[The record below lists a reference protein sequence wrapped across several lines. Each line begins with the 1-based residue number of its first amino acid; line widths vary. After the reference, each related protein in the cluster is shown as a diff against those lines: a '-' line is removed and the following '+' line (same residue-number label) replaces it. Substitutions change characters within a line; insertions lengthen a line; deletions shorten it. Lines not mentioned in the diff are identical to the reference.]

1 MEIKGIISSGMG
13 KGTYFMSQKFYINQ
27 FIEKLGFKPFI
38 GTLNI
43 KIEPKEIARIIE
55 IPNNKFGI
63 IHGEGKFG
71 DVKFVKAILN
81 NIVEGAIVF
90 PAKTKHTEDVI
101 EFISHKNL
109 RKYLNLKDGKQVS
122 VKI

>member
-1 MEIKGIISSGMG
+1 MEIKGIITSGMG
-13 KGTYFMSQKFYINQ
+13 KGTYFMSQKFYIKQ

-43 KIEPKEIARIIE
+43 KIEPKEIACIME
-55 IPNNKFGI
+55 IPNDKFGI

-71 DVKFVKAILN
+71 DVKYVKAILN
-81 NIVEGAIVF
+81 NITEGAIVF

-109 RKYLNLKDGKQVS
+109 REYLNLKDGTQVS